1 MDTPRKIPKQ
11 ERSASTVRALV
22 EAFTHIF
29 ARLGP
34 AAANTNLIAKK
45 AGVSIGSLYQ
55 YFPNK
60 RALLVAAMR
69 TLADDRLRQLER
81 IRDTLEGKSLET
93 VLDEMIDVAVD
104 LRFRDQRFEQVLIEN
119 LSHFRVL
126 ETLRE
131 VEEQF
136 VVVLTECMARVGLR
150 GTPEEHRS
158 NARFLYHAAFSV
170 TLWSGYFEGP
180 KADPERLKQN
190 LRRLFLGYLRA

>member
-1 MDTPRKIPKQ
+1 MDHPRKIPKQ
-11 ERSASTVRALV
+11 ERSASTVRAIV
-22 EAFTHIF
+22 DAFTHIF

-34 AAANTNLIAKK
+34 SAANTNLVAKK

-60 RALLVAAMR
+60 RALLVAAIR
-69 TLADDRLRQLER
+69 ALADDRLRRLEQ
-81 IRDTLEGKSLET
+81 IRDTLAGKSLET

-136 VVVLTECMARVGLR
+136 VVVVVDCMARIGLG
-150 GTPEEHRS
+150 GTPDEHREK
-158 NARFLYHAAFSV
+158 ARFLYHAAFSV

-180 KADPERLKQN
+180 TADPERLKQN

>member
-1 MDTPRKIPKQ
+1 METPRKIPKQ
-11 ERSASTVRALV
+11 ERSAGTVRAIV
-22 EAFTHIF
+22 DAFTHIF

-34 AAANTNLIAKK
+34 SAANTNLVAKK

-69 TLADDRLRQLER
+69 QLADDRLRRLEL

-93 VLDEMIDVAVD
+93 VLDEMVDVAVD
-104 LRFRDQRFEQVLIEN
+104 LRLRDQRFEQVVIEN

-136 VVVLTECMARVGLR
+136 VVVLSECMARVR
-150 GTPEEHRS
+150 MPGTPTEQRET
-158 NARFLYHAAFSV
+158 ARFLYHTAFSV
-170 TLWSGYFEGP
+170 TLWIGYFVGP
-180 KADPERLKQN
+180 NANTERQKQN
-190 LRRLFLGYLRA
+190 LRRLLLGYLRG

>member
-34 AAANTNLIAKK
+34 ARATTNLVAKK

-60 RALLVAAMR
+60 RALLVAAMQA
-69 TLADDRLRQLER
+69 LADDRLRRLER

-93 VLDEMIDVAVD
+93 VLGEMIDVAVD
-104 LRFRDQRFEQVLIEN
+104 LRFRDLRFEQVLIEN

-131 VEEQF
+131 VEEPF
-136 VVVLTECMARVGLR
+136 VVVLSECMARVRLT
-150 GTPEEHRS
+150 GTPEEHRE

-170 TLWSGYFEGP
+170 TLFSGYFEGP
-180 KADPERLKQN
+180 KADPERLKRN